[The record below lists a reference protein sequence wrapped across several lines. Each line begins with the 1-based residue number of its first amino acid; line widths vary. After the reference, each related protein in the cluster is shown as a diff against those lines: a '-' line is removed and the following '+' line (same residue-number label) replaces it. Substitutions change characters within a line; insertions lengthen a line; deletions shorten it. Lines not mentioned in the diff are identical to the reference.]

1 MVFDKLEKNKKNI
14 FGEIIQLKS
23 YVVENSVVYRLFRKK
38 TFLKNIKVEFFEK
51 HNLLITMFRITK
63 TLYLKR

>member
-23 YVVENSVVYRLFRKK
+23 YVVENSVVYRLFRKIF
-38 TFLKNIKVEFFEK
+38 FLKNIKVEFFEK
-51 HNLLITMFRITK
+51 HNLLIAMFRITK

>member
-38 TFLKNIKVEFFEK
+38 NFFK
-51 HNLLITMFRITK
+51 K
-63 TLYLKR
+63 YKG